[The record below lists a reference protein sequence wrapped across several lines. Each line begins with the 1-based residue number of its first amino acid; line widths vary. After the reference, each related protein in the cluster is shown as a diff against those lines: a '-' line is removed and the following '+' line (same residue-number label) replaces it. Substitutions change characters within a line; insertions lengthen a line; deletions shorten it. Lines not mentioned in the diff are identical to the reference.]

1 MDVRKGLRDQIE
13 LWLMLLF
20 LTSLGWSF
28 GLILTSVVVG
38 AFGTPPERSINLTLA
53 GMLGGV
59 FVSFLS
65 MFVLRDA
72 IKTTKTWVLAAT
84 LGWLLGLLGTV
95 YTIQLMEGALG
106 WIVGGA
112 IGGLVYGLVQ
122 SFGLR
127 REFGRNIPWIVL
139 NALGWAGA
147 YGLGYTLPTDFGVDR
162 IATMS
167 IPISKG
173 MLGWVM
179 LGTFAVLLLILLFA
193 TVSKGDKGERIQW
206 WP

>member
-1 MDVRKGLRDQIE
+1 MDGD
-13 LWLMLLF
+13 
-20 LTSLGWSF
+20 
-28 GLILTSVVVG
+28 
-38 AFGTPPERSINLTLA
+38 
-53 GMLGGV
+53 
-59 FVSFLS
+59 
-65 MFVLRDA
+65 
-72 IKTTKTWVLAAT
+72 
-84 LGWLLGLLGTV
+84 LGWL
-95 YTIQLMEGALG
+95 
-106 WIVGGA
+106 VGGA
-112 IGGLVYGLVQ
+112 IGGLIYGLAQ

-127 REFGRNIPWIVL
+127 REFGRNIPWFVL

-147 YGLGYTLPTDFGVDR
+147 YGLGFTLPTDFGVDR
-162 IATMS
+162 ITTMS